1 LLPLILHALDPH
13 AFPSSARKEVH
24 TDGEAEP
31 RDTRTHEKDSDP
43 DHRFHSTPP
52 PLVRRARFCD

>member
-13 AFPSSARKEVH
+13 AFPSSARKEVD
-24 TDGEAEP
+24 TDSEAEP
-31 RDTRTHEKDSDP
+31 SDARTHEKDGDP

-52 PLVRRARFCD
+52 LLVRLPDSYD